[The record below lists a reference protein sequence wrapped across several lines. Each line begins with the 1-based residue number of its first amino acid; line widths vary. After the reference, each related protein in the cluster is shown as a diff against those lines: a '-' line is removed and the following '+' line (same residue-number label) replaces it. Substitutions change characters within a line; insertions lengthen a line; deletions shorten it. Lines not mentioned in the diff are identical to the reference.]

1 MIFYFFK
8 LKKKKKGTKINLSR
22 NIINLDNKSSVGE
35 WDAEMLVDKKEF
47 DPAKHEEYKLRILN

>member
-1 MIFYFFK
+1 
-8 LKKKKKGTKINLSR
+8 
-22 NIINLDNKSSVGE
+22 LDNKSSVGE